1 MNKATG
7 RAYQEVMLN
16 EYTTASDLQSR
27 LDRTI
32 CRYEGTPVY
41 VRANGNMLALYEVVQ
56 YNKLVKE
63 IVADDPK
70 FDISIMEIGYFN
82 HSGKG
87 VAYATKL
94 PTKQWKAALYS
105 VSISDI
111 GGQKMSIGSTPQHD
125 QGFYDALVNS
135 FPSTQESLEKV
146 TSGEVK
152 EVAISQSV
160 AFGTTPVGV
169 VFVYY
174 KTKSVGWIAPGEKKV
189 NIVNHDYTWVIERLL
204 HRSGLIV

>member
-1 MNKATG
+1 MSK

-16 EYTTASDLQSR
+16 EYTTSSDLQSR

-32 CRYEGTPVY
+32 CRYDGHPVY
-41 VRANGNMLALYEVVQ
+41 VRSSGSQLVLHDIVE
-56 YNKLVKE
+56 YNKQLHIIE
-63 IVADDPK
+63 PDDPK

-82 HSGKG
+82 HWTKG
-87 VAYATKL
+87 VAYALKL

-105 VSISDI
+105 ISVQAID
-111 GGQKMSIGSTPQHD
+111 GQKISLGGSPQHD
-125 QGFYDALVNS
+125 QGFVDSLVGN
-135 FPSTQESLEKV
+135 FPNVNESLERV
-146 TSGEVK
+146 TKGELQSIAV
-152 EVAISQSV
+152 SQAV

-189 NIVNHDYTWVIERLL
+189 NIVNHEYTWVIERLL